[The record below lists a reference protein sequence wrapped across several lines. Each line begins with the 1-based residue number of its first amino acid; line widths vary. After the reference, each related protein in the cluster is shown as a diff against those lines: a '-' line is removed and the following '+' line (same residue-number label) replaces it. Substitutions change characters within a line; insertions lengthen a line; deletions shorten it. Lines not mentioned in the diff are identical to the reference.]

1 MSTTVLP
8 QLQTIEAE
16 LTSQEEQLAAQLA
29 SVREKLT
36 GIRTVMPMF
45 DGTADVA
52 DVPAVTEEASTGLV
66 EAATPASD
74 EPDEATPASDEPD
87 EAAAVVEA
95 PAIEAAVAEA
105 PKATKTKATKTAAK
119 KATAKKPAAKQAT
132 PKKETAE
139 KETASKKTTTKKT
152 TTKKKD
158 GRTASWQK
166 YTRPSVKNESI
177 PDAVRLILETQP
189 ENEFKIADVMTA
201 LFKDDMPKSQYL
213 KARNRIS
220 NVLSGGVRAGDWY
233 KGNRGTYRMTAA

>member
-16 LTSQEEQLAAQLA
+16 LTSQEEQLAARLA

-45 DGTADVA
+45 DGTADIA
-52 DVPAVTEEASTGLV
+52 DA
-66 EAATPASD
+66 PASD
-74 EPDEATPASDEPD
+74 ELDEATPDSDEPD

-95 PAIEAAVAEA
+95 PAVEEAAVEEE

-119 KATAKKPAAKQAT
+119 KATAKKAAVKQAA

-139 KETASKKTTTKKT
+139 KATASKKT

-166 YTRPSVKNESI
+166 YTRPGVKNESI

>member
-45 DGTADVA
+45 DGTADTDA
-52 DVPAVTEEASTGLV
+52 TAVTEEASTGLV

-74 EPDEATPASDEPD
+74 QPDEAPA
-87 EAAAVVEA
+87 VE
-95 PAIEAAVAEA
+95 EAAVAEA
-105 PKATKTKATKTAAK
+105 PEATKTKATKTTTK
-119 KATAKKPAAKQAT
+119 KATAKKATSKQAT
-132 PKKETAE
+132 PKKEAAE
-139 KETASKKTTTKKT
+139 KATASKKTTA
-152 TTKKKD
+152 KKKD

-166 YTRPSVKNESI
+166 YTRPGVKNESI

>member
-16 LTSQEEQLAAQLA
+16 LTSQEKQLAAQLA

-52 DVPAVTEEASTGLV
+52 DAPAVTEEASTGLV
-66 EAATPASD
+66 EEAIPALD
-74 EPDEATPASDEPD
+74 EPDEE
-87 EAAAVVEA
+87 AAVVEA
-95 PAIEAAVAEA
+95 PAVEEAAVEEA
-105 PKATKTKATKTAAK
+105 PKATKTKATKTTAK
-119 KATAKKPAAKQAT
+119 KATAKKAAVNKAA
-132 PKKETAE
+132 PKKETVA
-139 KETASKKTTTKKT
+139 KATASKKTTAR
-152 TTKKKD
+152 KKD

-166 YTRPSVKNESI
+166 YTRPGVKNESI

-189 ENEFKIADVMTA
+189 ENEFKIADVMSA